1 MKALVVYYTKF
12 GNTKQVA
19 EAIGEAWQS
28 ADSIRVKSAD
38 QLTASDLDNVGLL
51 VVGTPT
57 HVANLPKELRPILE
71 ALPRRVLKGV
81 RVAAFDTSYKMNWF
95 VNRFTAAK
103 PLNRK
108 LRQLGGKQIV
118 SPKSFFVVEKQGPL
132 HEGQIERAKIWPET
146 ILVRYRHFSEHQQAR
161 RQQCGRKRC
170 GSILRWRFS
179 ESFLCSSSP

>member
-19 EAIGEAWQS
+19 EAIAEVWQS
-28 ADSIRVKSAD
+28 AGSIRVKSAD
-38 QLTASDLDNVGLL
+38 QLAASDLDNIDLL

-57 HVANLPKELRPILE
+57 HVANLPKELRPILK
-71 ALPRRVLKGV
+71 ALPKRVLKGV

-95 VNRFTAAK
+95 VNLFTAAK

-118 SPKSFFVVEKQGPL
+118 SPKSFFVFEKQGPL
-132 HEGQIERAKIWPET
+132 YEGEIERAKTWAET
-146 ILVRYRHFSEHQQAR
+146 ILARYERFSEHQHSR
-161 RQQCGRKRC
+161 RQ
-170 GSILRWRFS
+170 
-179 ESFLCSSSP
+179 